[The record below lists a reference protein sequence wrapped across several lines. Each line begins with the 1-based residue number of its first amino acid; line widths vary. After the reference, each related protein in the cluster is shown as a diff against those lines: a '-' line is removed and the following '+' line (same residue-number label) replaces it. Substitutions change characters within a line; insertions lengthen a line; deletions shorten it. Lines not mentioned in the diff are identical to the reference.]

1 MKAALLIISTL
12 FLFLGLFG
20 TISSSSLFASNE
32 PNSIAVASET
42 SQAKYLSIKEL
53 DQFTAKENLRFT
65 IRNAGGL
72 LIPSSLE

>member
-1 MKAALLIISTL
+1 MKTALIFISTL
-12 FLFLGLFG
+12 FLFLGLYG
-20 TISSSSLFASNE
+20 TLSSSSLFASNE
-32 PNSIAVASET
+32 SNSIAVASET